1 MTVTYLYPATGTTPP
16 TAAQMLLQTLLKVQ
30 VNFLDADT
38 LGVLTHYWGLS
49 AAETGFYRPIIVPV
63 ATVRETAGDY
73 ITWSLP
79 ASLPASSANAL
90 TFNKT
95 SGSGS
100 GGTYIFDILRPHTL
114 IQ

>member
-1 MTVTYLYPATGTTPP
+1 VTVTYLYPNTGTTPP
-16 TAAQMLLQTLLKVQ
+16 TAAQMLLQNLLTVQ
-30 VNFLDADT
+30 VNLLDADT
-38 LGVLTHYWGLS
+38 LGALTHNWGLS
-49 AAETGFYRPIIVPV
+49 AAETAFYRPVIVPV
-63 ATVRETAGDY
+63 AIARETAGDY
-73 ITWSLP
+73 LTW
-79 ASLPASSANAL
+79 SLPASSANAL

>member
-16 TAAQMLLQTLLKVQ
+16 TAAQMLLQTLLTVQ

-38 LGVLTHYWGLS
+38 LGVLTHNWGLS

-79 ASLPASSANAL
+79 ASSANAL